1 MFQVYD
7 LKRQGAIKVRNQTA
21 ARRPNP
27 AAIQEDDSGTP
38 STNNVSPAVVGG
50 SKKSPNDC
58 VGFNGSAGSNGST
71 GSNGVVGFKKGCTA
85 AGSNGEVRSSNDC
98 VGSNENAGSKFALDQ
113 TKEFGKKNVNTQ
125 GTNTPLMLKC

>member
-38 STNNVSPAVVGG
+38 STNGVSPAVVGG
-50 SKKSPNDC
+50 SKEGPNGC
-58 VGFNGSAGSNGST
+58 VVGSNGSA

-85 AGSNGEVRSSNDC
+85 AGSNGEVISSNDC